1 MTDIKLIHDYSD
13 FASNCYAIISGENAV
28 LIDAPFDAD
37 GILSEI
43 NGKKLC
49 AILLTHGHVDHMSAA
64 EELRKATGCKV
75 FVSVDDKSMLTDS
88 RHSLAD
94 YFSIPFCPCAE
105 AQTFKDG
112 DELEIAGMKFSVIT
126 TPGHTP
132 GSVCFVH
139 EDVIFTGDT
148 LFNGSIGR
156 DFGWSCYHG
165 IIDSIGKLYALG
177 KNYKILPGH
186 GEASDLYDELMFSP
200 YLQGLKAKLK

>member
-13 FASNCYAIISGENAV
+13 FASNCYAVISGENAV

-37 GILSEI
+37 DILSELG
-43 NGKKLC
+43 GKKLC

-64 EELRKATGCKV
+64 EDLRKVTGCRV
-75 FVSVDDKSMLTDS
+75 YISEEDKPFLTDS
-88 RHSLAD
+88 EPSLAD
-94 YFSIPFCPCAE
+94 YFSIPFRPCTE
-105 AQTFKDG
+105 AQTFRDG
-112 DELEIAGMKFSVIT
+112 DELLFSGMKFRVIS

-132 GSVCFVH
+132 GSVCFVY

-156 DFGWSCYHG
+156 DFGWKCYRD

-186 GEASDLYDELMFSP
+186 GEASELYDELMFNP
-200 YLQGLKAKLK
+200 YLQELKAKLK

>member
-1 MTDIKLIHDYSD
+1 MTDIRLIQDYSD
-13 FASNCYAIISGENAV
+13 FAANCYAVISGENAV

-37 GILSEI
+37 DIMAELG
-43 NGKKLC
+43 GKKLC

-64 EELRKATGCKV
+64 EDLRKSTGCKV
-75 FVSVDDKSMLTDS
+75 YVSEEDKPFLTDS

-94 YFSIPFCPCAE
+94 YFSMPFYPCTE
-105 AQTFKDG
+105 SQTFKDG
-112 DELEIAGMKFSVIT
+112 DELEIAEMKFRVVS

-156 DFGWSCYHG
+156 DFGWSCYRN

-186 GEASDLYDELMFSP
+186 GEASDLYDELIFNP

>member
-37 GILSEI
+37 GILSEL

-105 AQTFKDG
+105 AQAFKDG
-112 DELEIAGMKFSVIT
+112 DE
-126 TPGHTP
+126 
-132 GSVCFVH
+132 H

>member
-1 MTDIKLIHDYSD
+1 MEIKLIQDYSD
-13 FASNCYAIISGENAV
+13 FASNCYAVISGENAV
-28 LIDAPFDAD
+28 LVDAPFDAD
-37 GILSEI
+37 GILSEL

-75 FVSVDDKSMLTDS
+75 FVSEDDKSMLTDS

-94 YFSIPFCPCAE
+94 YFSIPFRPCTE

-112 DELEIAGMKFSVIT
+112 DELKFNGMKFRVIT

-139 EDVIFTGDT
+139 EEVIFTGDT

-156 DFGWSCYHG
+156 DFGFACYRG
-165 IIDSIGKLYALG
+165 IIDSIEKLYALG

-186 GEASDLYDELMFSP
+186 GEASDLYDELMFNP
-200 YLQGLKAKLK
+200 YLQGLKAKLN

>member
-1 MTDIKLIHDYSD
+1 MTDIRLIQDYID
-13 FASNCYAIISGENAV
+13 FAANCYAVISGENAV

-37 GILSEI
+37 DIMTELG
-43 NGKKLC
+43 GKKLC

-64 EELRKATGCKV
+64 EDLRKSTGCKV
-75 FVSVDDKSMLTDS
+75 YVSEEDKPFLTDS

-94 YFSIPFCPCAE
+94 YFSMPFYPCTE
-105 AQTFKDG
+105 SQTFKDG
-112 DELEIAGMKFSVIT
+112 DELEIAEMKFRVVS

-156 DFGWSCYHG
+156 DFGWSCYRN

-186 GEASDLYDELMFSP
+186 GEASDLYDELIFNP